1 MNYKELDIVVLLRDL
16 PEDALR
22 RNDTGTIVHLHTA
35 DAFIV
40 EFLDASGD
48 TVAVVE
54 LTAADVRPL
63 APDEPLAV
71 RRRTATPL
79 GA

>member
-1 MNYKELDIVVLLRDL
+1 MRYKELDSVVLLRDL

-22 RNDTGTIVHLHTA
+22 RSDTGTIVHLHTA

-48 TVAVVE
+48 TTAVVE
-54 LTAADVRPL
+54 LTSADVRPPT
-63 APDEPLAV
+63 ADDQLAV
-71 RRRTATPL
+71 RSRQAAARRA
-79 GA
+79 